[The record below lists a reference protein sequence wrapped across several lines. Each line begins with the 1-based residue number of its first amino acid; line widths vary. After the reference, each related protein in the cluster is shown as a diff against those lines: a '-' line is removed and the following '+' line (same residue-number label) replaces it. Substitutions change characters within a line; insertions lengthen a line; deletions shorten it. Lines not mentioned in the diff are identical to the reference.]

1 MSGEQEL
8 QREAAETAADNEA
21 AVTAS
26 QHEAAVSVGQSEAAV
41 TAGQTEAAETATEDQ
56 QRLHDGESSTMDVD
70 QDDTAVNDVLAAAP
84 AVAEA
89 TEEEMDLADG
99 EDFEP
104 GSEQPDEDKE
114 QQKAAETLP
123 PVVDTMAGGYIP
135 EGYTPDGQLNMP
147 DYSDYRKE
155 DERRRRSVSTGVFNM
170 SRKDTSI
177 LLPPPPP
184 KHSISFSLEQRMLRE
199 KNKKEV
205 LERRAREAKRLADA
219 QRQNEYSFTES
230 EEDEDVLA
238 LQRRSQI

>member
-1 MSGEQEL
+1 MSGEQEP
-8 QREAAETAADNEA
+8 QREAAETAVDNEA

-41 TAGQTEAAETATEDQ
+41 TAGQTEAAEPATEDQ

-114 QQKAAETLP
+114 QQKAAEART

-147 DYSDYRKE
+147 DFRKE
-155 DERRRRSVSTGVFNM
+155 DERQRRSVSTGVFNM

-205 LERRAREAKRLADA
+205 QQRRAREAQRLKDA
-219 QRQNEYSFTES
+219 QRQEQYRFTES
-230 EEDEDVLA
+230 EGEEDAQA
-238 LQRRSQI
+238 LLRQRKAT